1 MLRATRVLF
10 SASLL
15 NKSLPASAVL
25 HHTKPADTVK
35 PAELFGSAKKAILI
49 GVPGAFTP
57 GNPCTWSEQKNK
69 NMLRSEEDERTHVPS
84 YLEHYDKLKAKGVDL
99 IGCVSVNDAFVMDAW
114 GKDLDV
120 QDKIMML
127 ADPQGKMVKE
137 LGLDFDASAALG
149 GHRSKRFALVL
160 ENGKITKEYVEPNNT
175 GLSVTL
181 AENVLK
187 EL

>member
-57 GNPCTWSEQKNK
+57 GCSK
-69 NMLRSEEDERTHVPS
+69 THVPS

>member
-10 SASLL
+10 SSGSLVS
-15 NKSLPASAVL
+15 KSFNSAAVL
-25 HHTKPADTVK
+25 HRSSPADTVK
-35 PAELFGSAKKAILI
+35 PAELFGSVKKAVLI

-57 GNPCTWSEQKNK
+57 GCSK
-69 NMLRSEEDERTHVPS
+69 SHVPG
-84 YLEHYDKLKAKGVDL
+84 YLKHYDDLKSKGVDL

-114 GKDLDV
+114 GKDLKV
-120 QDKIMML
+120 GDKIAML
-127 ADPQGKMVKE
+127 ADPQGTFVKE

-160 ENGKITKEYVEPNNT
+160 ENGKITKAFVEPNNT
-175 GLSVTL
+175 GLSVSL
-181 AENVLK
+181 AENLLK

>member
-10 SASLL
+10 SANLV
-15 NKSLPASAVL
+15 NKTFNPAAVL
-25 HHTKPADTVK
+25 HRATPSDTVN
-35 PAELFGSAKKAILI
+35 PAELFGSVKKAVLI

-57 GNPCTWSEQKNK
+57 GCSK
-69 NMLRSEEDERTHVPS
+69 THVPG
-84 YLEHYDKLKAKGVDL
+84 YLKHYDDLKNKGVDL

-114 GKDLDV
+114 GKDLEV
-120 QDKIMML
+120 GDKITML
-127 ADPQGKMVKE
+127 ADPKGTFVKD

-160 ENGKITKEYVEPNNT
+160 ENGKITKAFVEPNNT
-175 GLSVTL
+175 GLSVSL
-181 AENVLK
+181 ADHLLN

>member
-10 SASLL
+10 SANLVTKTF
-15 NKSLPASAVL
+15 NPAAVL
-25 HHTKPADTVK
+25 HGATPANTVN
-35 PAELFGSAKKAILI
+35 PAELFGSVKKAILI

-57 GNPCTWSEQKNK
+57 GCSKN
-69 NMLRSEEDERTHVPS
+69 HVPG
-84 YLEHYDKLKAKGVDL
+84 YLKHYDDLKNKGVDL

-114 GKDLDV
+114 GKDLKV
-120 QDKIMML
+120 GEKITML
-127 ADPQGKMVKE
+127 ADPQGTFVKG

-160 ENGKITKEYVEPNNT
+160 ENGKITKAFVEPNNT
-175 GLSVTL
+175 GLSVSL
-181 AENVLK
+181 AEHVLN

>member
-10 SASLL
+10 SSGNLVSKNL
-15 NKSLPASAVL
+15 NASAVL
-25 HHTKPADTVK
+25 HRSSPSDTVN
-35 PAELFGSAKKAILI
+35 PAELFGSAKKAVLI

-57 GNPCTWSEQKNK
+57 GCSK
-69 NMLRSEEDERTHVPS
+69 SHVPG
-84 YLEHYDKLKAKGVDL
+84 YLKHYDELKSKGIDL

-114 GKDLDV
+114 GKDLKV
-120 QDKIMML
+120 ENKITML
-127 ADPQGKMVKE
+127 ADPQGSFVKD

-149 GHRSKRFALVL
+149 GVRSKRFALVL
-160 ENGKITKEYVEPNNT
+160 ENGKITKAFVEPNNT
-175 GLSVTL
+175 GLSVSL

>member
-1 MLRATRVLF
+1 MLRASRVLF
-10 SASLL
+10 SSNLVS
-15 NKSLPASAVL
+15 KSFNPASVL
-25 HHTKPADTVK
+25 QRSSPSDTVN
-35 PAELFGSAKKAILI
+35 PAELFGSAKKAVLI

-57 GNPCTWSEQKNK
+57 GCSK
-69 NMLRSEEDERTHVPS
+69 THVPG
-84 YLEHYDKLKAKGVDL
+84 YLKHYDELKNKGVEL

-114 GKDLDV
+114 GKDLNV
-120 QDKIMML
+120 GDKVTML
-127 ADPQGKMVKE
+127 ADPQGKFVKD

-160 ENGKITKEYVEPNNT
+160 ENGEITKAFVEPNNT

-181 AENVLK
+181 AESLLK